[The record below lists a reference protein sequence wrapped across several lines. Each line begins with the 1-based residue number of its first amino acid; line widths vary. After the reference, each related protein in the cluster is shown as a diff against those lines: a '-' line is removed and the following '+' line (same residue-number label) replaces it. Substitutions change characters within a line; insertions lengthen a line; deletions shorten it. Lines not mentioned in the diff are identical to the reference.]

1 MKILWVKSDFLHPTT
16 KGGQIRTLGIL
27 KSLHARHE
35 VHYVA
40 LQGPGETE
48 GVARSP
54 EYCSFAYPVPQPAL
68 PERGSLAFAGQLAAG
83 LVSSLPVSVSRYRSG
98 AMREQIAELERQHRF
113 DCMVCD
119 FLFPAPNLP
128 DLSRCVLFQHNVE
141 AVIWQRHVQNATN
154 PASRLYL
161 QLQAKRMARYEGE
174 VCRAA
179 RKVIAVSEVD
189 ADTMR
194 RNYGLPSV
202 GVTPTGVDLE
212 YFSPP
217 ADPAPL
223 ANLAFLGSMDW
234 MPNIDGMEWF
244 VREVLPLIRRRKPD
258 CSLAIVGRKPPE
270 SIRRLAAEH
279 PLVQVTGTVPDVR
292 PWLWG
297 SQVSVVPL
305 RVGGGTRL
313 KIYEAMA
320 ARIPVVSTA
329 IGAEGLDVR
338 NGENIYIADKPEE
351 FAERCL
357 ALLGDSDAR
366 ARVAGAAWEEISAR
380 YSWDAVSRCFER
392 LLFE

>member
-27 KSLHARHE
+27 KSLHTRHE

-40 LQGPGETE
+40 LQSPGETE
-48 GVARSP
+48 GPARSS
-54 EYCSFAYPVPQPAL
+54 EYCSFAYPVPQPTV

-83 LVSSLPVSVSRYRSG
+83 LFSSLPISVSRYQSA
-98 AMREQIAELERQHRF
+98 AMRQRIAELERQHRF
-113 DCMVCD
+113 DCVVCD

-128 DLSRCVLFQHNVE
+128 DLSSCVLFQHNVE
-141 AVIWQRHVQNATN
+141 AVIWQRHVENATN
-154 PASRLYL
+154 PASRFYL
-161 QLQAKRMARYEGE
+161 QLQARRMASYERE
-174 VCRAA
+174 VCRTV

-189 ADTMR
+189 AGTMR
-194 RNYGLPSV
+194 RDYGLPAV
-202 GVTPTGVDLE
+202 GVAPTGVDLD
-212 YFSPP
+212 YFDPP
-217 ADPAPL
+217 LDPAFMADL
-223 ANLAFLGSMDW
+223 VFLGSMDW

-258 CSLAIVGRKPPE
+258 CSLAIVGRKPPD
-270 SIRRLAAEH
+270 SVRRLADEH
-279 PLVQVTGTVPDVR
+279 PGVQVTGTVPDVR

-297 SQVSVVPL
+297 SRVSVVPL

-320 ARIPVVSTA
+320 ARIPVVSTT

-338 NGENIYIADKPEE
+338 DGENIFIADQP
-351 FAERCL
+351 AELADRCL
-357 ALLGDSDAR
+357 ALLGNPDV
-366 ARVAGAAWEEISAR
+366 RVRIASTAWKEISAR

-392 LLFE
+392 LLLE